1 MYDTMADPAVEN
13 YISAKLREANVLM
26 TRNTEDDGRKRDYRH
41 LFLRLRKH
49 AEDHLLHIKGLPS
62 QRFIIMPGLRGI
74 GKTTLVWQTY
84 RHLKDKGVADTH
96 LFYLPVDEM
105 RTFLGKSI
113 ADVLQAYAEVVH
125 RTSLTELNQ
134 KVFLFI
140 DEAHFDP
147 NWSPTLKAV
156 YDKNPNIF
164 ILATGSAALALTIDT
179 DTSRRALIE
188 HAFPLNFTEYNVI
201 RYHKFPPRGTRDKV
215 HDAVLFGPET
225 SDALAISIP
234 NIQAMMKGPPVP
246 QFEDYVYE
254 GGLAFC
260 ITERRDKLA
269 ILNKCADVV
278 NRIVMNDLPIIK
290 NVTRDTSV
298 TAGKILQFMALKTPG
313 EFSQNKLANE
323 LGVSPTTVNNLLEAF
338 EKAEAIFPVL
348 PYAGAKRTVA
358 KPWKYYFMTPTL
370 MTAILHKL
378 GRLDRADKQVFGIL
392 VEHLV
397 ASYLY
402 RMQHT
407 TNKPQGVFYDIQ
419 EGGADFLVQNKGEII
434 PIEVTT
440 STSRGIDQVKH
451 SMKEYDSTHGILLSS
466 RENVVVKDNI
476 VNIPLWVF
484 AFA

>member
-1 MYDTMADPAVEN
+1 MADPATEKYVLE
-13 YISAKLREANVLM
+13 KLREANVLM
-26 TRNTEDDGRKRDYRH
+26 SRYTEDNGQRLPYRN
-41 LFLRLRKH
+41 LFLRLKKH
-49 AEDHLLHIKGLPS
+49 AEDHLFHLEGLPA
-62 QRFIIMPGLRGI
+62 QRFIVMPGLRGI
-74 GKTTLVWQTY
+74 GKTTLLWQIY
-84 RHLKDKGVADTH
+84 RHLKDNGVPDTC

-113 ADVLQAYAEVVH
+113 AEVLQTYAEVVH
-125 RTSLTELNQ
+125 RTSLTGLEQ

-147 NWSPTLKAV
+147 NWSATLKVV
-156 YDKNPNIF
+156 YDKNPKIF

-179 DTSRRALIE
+179 DASRRALVE
-188 HAFPLNFTEYNVI
+188 HAFPLNFTEYLI
-201 RYHKFPPRGTRDKV
+201 MRYHEFPPKYTRDKV
-215 HDAVLFGPET
+215 YEAILLGP
-225 SDALAISIP
+225 DLADDLARHIISV
-234 NIQAMMKGPPVP
+234 QAMIDAPV
-246 QFEDYVYE
+246 QKFEDYVYE

-260 ITERRDKLA
+260 ITERRDRVA

-278 NRIVMNDLPIIK
+278 NRIITNDLPIIK
-290 NVTRDTSV
+290 NVTRETLI

-313 EFSQNKLANE
+313 EFSQNKLANV
-323 LGVSPTTVNNLLEAF
+323 LGVSPTTVNDLLEAL

-370 MTAILHKL
+370 MTSILHKL
-378 GRLDRADKQVFGIL
+378 GRLDRTDKQVFGIL

-402 RMQHT
+402 RMQQT
-407 TNKPQGVFYDIQ
+407 TNRPQGIFYDIQ
-419 EGGADFLVQNKGEII
+419 EGGADFLIRDQGKII

-440 STSRGIDQVKH
+440 STSGGIDQVKH
-451 SMKEYDSTHGILLSS
+451 SMEKYDSPHGILLSS
-466 RENVVVKDNI
+466 RENVAVEDNI